1 MDIINPQELM
11 LGCPFADTEHTVIAK
26 ALNAIAK
33 SIALEKKEFA
43 FNTLLP
49 TALDY
54 LERHLIHEEKV
65 LENAFLFWAEEN
77 GLGDVYEDFY
87 KDFYNFLKGHG
98 KDFSN
103 YSYRDFIT
111 FFEDFK
117 RSHPE
122 AEELFEWLN
131 LIEHQKKGHKNIIE
145 LLQKELE
152 KIDPLAESKRILEQ
166 LGIAVSFV
174 LNRVLKM
181 DRKYVEFYKRYSI
194 AACEEKAI
202 LPPTEVI
209 ELIEDI
215 LEKDS
220 KQTS

>member
-1 MDIINPQELM
+1 MNIINPKELM

-33 SIALEKKEFA
+33 SIALGERELA

-54 LERHLIHEEKV
+54 LERHLTHEEKV
-65 LENAFLFWAEEN
+65 LENALLFWAEEN
-77 GLGDVYEDFY
+77 GLGDVYENFY
-87 KDFYNFLKGHG
+87 KNFYNSLKGLG

-103 YSYRDFIT
+103 YDYRDFIA

-117 RSHPE
+117 KSYPE

-131 LIEHQKKGHKNIIE
+131 LIEHQKKGHQNIVD

-152 KIDPLAESKRILEQ
+152 KIDPLAEPKRILEQ

-194 AACEEKAI
+194 PACEEKAI
-202 LPPTEVI
+202 LPPAKII

-215 LEKDS
+215 LRKDLKLAS
-220 KQTS
+220 